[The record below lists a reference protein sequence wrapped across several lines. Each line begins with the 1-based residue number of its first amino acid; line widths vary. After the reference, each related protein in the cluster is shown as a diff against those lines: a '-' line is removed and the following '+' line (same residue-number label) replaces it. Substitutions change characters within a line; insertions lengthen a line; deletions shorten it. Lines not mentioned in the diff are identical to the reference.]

1 MGYVGVM
8 DEPQV
13 VGSVD
18 LVRVEGD
25 GEVGFALPSESP
37 TSSHRPVREPVDLPE
52 PPERLYV
59 IRVEGPAEPADPA
72 LAAALEEVYKE
83 ADRDPNRW
91 HNNLEKQR
99 EALEGWRELLDE
111 WQAENGAFT
120 EEERARA
127 RELLYG
133 P

>member
-1 MGYVGVM
+1 MGYVVVM
-8 DEPQV
+8 DETHV
-13 VGSVD
+13 MSSVD
-18 LVRVEGD
+18 LVRADGD
-25 GEVGFALPSESP
+25 GEVGIASPPKSP
-37 TSSHRPVREPVDLPE
+37 TRSHRPVHKPVELPE

-59 IRVEGPAEPADPA
+59 IRVEGRAEPSDPA

-91 HNNLEKQR
+91 HNNPEKQR

>member
-1 MGYVGVM
+1 MPQESVG
-8 DEPQV
+8 E
-13 VGSVD
+13 
-18 LVRVEGD
+18 
-25 GEVGFALPSESP
+25 
-37 TSSHRPVREPVDLPE
+37 EPVELPE

-59 IRVEGPAEPADPA
+59 IRVKGPVVPSDPD
-72 LAAALEEVYKE
+72 LAAAMEEVYE
-83 ADRDPNRW
+83 AADRDPNRW
-91 HNNLEKQR
+91 HNNPEKKR
-99 EALEGWRELLDE
+99 AAMEGWRELLDE

>member
-1 MGYVGVM
+1 MDTAQAIDSIDEHPGATFQESVG
-8 DEPQV
+8 QV
-13 VGSVD
+13 P
-18 LVRVEGD
+18 VE
-25 GEVGFALPSESP
+25 
-37 TSSHRPVREPVDLPE
+37 LPE
-52 PPERLYV
+52 VPERLYV
-59 IRVEGPAEPADPA
+59 MRVKGPVVPSDPD
-72 LAAALEEVYKE
+72 LAAAMEEVYKA

-91 HNNLEKQR
+91 HNNPEKKR
-99 EALEGWRELLDE
+99 EALEGWREFIEE

>member
-1 MGYVGVM
+1 M
-8 DEPQV
+8 DTVQTI
-13 VGSVD
+13 GSVD
-18 LVRVEGD
+18 ECLDATPQENVGEGLVE
-25 GEVGFALPSESP
+25 
-37 TSSHRPVREPVDLPE
+37 LPE

-59 IRVEGPAEPADPA
+59 IRVEGPANPSDRA
-72 LAAALEEVYKE
+72 LAAALEEVYE
-83 ADRDPNRW
+83 AADRDPNRRR
-91 HNNLEKQR
+91 NNPEKQR
-99 EALEGWRELLDE
+99 EAQEGWRELLDE

>member
-1 MGYVGVM
+1 M
-8 DEPQV
+8 DTAQTI
-13 VGSVD
+13 GSVD
-18 LVRVEGD
+18 ECLDETPQENVGEGLVE
-25 GEVGFALPSESP
+25 
-37 TSSHRPVREPVDLPE
+37 LPE

-59 IRVEGPAEPADPA
+59 IRVEGPASPANPA
-72 LAAALEEVYKE
+72 LAAALEEVYE
-83 ADRDPNRW
+83 AADRDPNRW
-91 HNNLEKQR
+91 HNNPEKQR
-99 EALEGWRELLDE
+99 EAQEGWRELLDE